1 LRTKTLLVIA
11 VAIIVAVVGV
21 ATYLL
26 LLKPQQSGGCIAKDN
41 TLIVVYLKV
50 PPNEQAYNVI
60 AESLSYAIK
69 TNSSNRVSINLTT
82 CFIKYQELDEKLRK
96 ILSNTTTFPVIAVY
110 THANLFEAPI
120 AQQLFNYSEGYYILK
135 EVWTTQIL
143 ATLLNYYG
151 IAPYQDVA
159 IFSETMKEPLVLP
172 NETPVIGSPTAK
184 YYLVIY
190 EDAYCPYCARFYADS
205 LPSIEEKVRDGTIAL
220 VLKNFVVHSEA
231 WIIHRNITAM
241 YIATRNATTVLNI
254 MKNIYS
260 LINRGIHPSPD
271 YVKELIRNI
280 TGYESFNVNIDDVE
294 KVMLR
299 DGEEG
304 ASYRIFG
311 TPGFVIWSK
320 EKNYGV
326 VIVGL
331 ASADNIFST
340 MNKWL

>member
-1 LRTKTLLVIA
+1 MRRHLIIA
-11 VAIIVAVVGV
+11 VAIIVAVVSV

-26 LLKPQQSGGCIAKDN
+26 LLRPQQSGGCIAKDN

-60 AESLSYAIK
+60 AESLSYAIR

-96 ILSNTTTFPVIAVY
+96 ILSNVTAFPVIVVY
-110 THANLFEAPI
+110 THANLFEAPT
-120 AQQLFNYSEGYYILK
+120 AQQLFDYSEGYYILK
-135 EVWTTQIL
+135 EMWATRIL
-143 ATLLNYYG
+143 ATLVNYG
-151 IAPYQDVA
+151 IAPYQDTA

-184 YYLVIY
+184 YYLIIY
-190 EDAYCPYCARFYADS
+190 EDAYCPYCARFYVDS

-220 VLKNFVVHSEA
+220 VLKNFVVHSDA

-241 YIATRNATTVLNI
+241 YIATRNATAVLNI

-271 YVKELIRNI
+271 YVKELIRNV

-294 KVMLR
+294 KVMLK

-326 VIVGL
+326 IIVGL
-331 ASADNIFST
+331 VSADNIFSII
-340 MNKWL
+340 NRWL